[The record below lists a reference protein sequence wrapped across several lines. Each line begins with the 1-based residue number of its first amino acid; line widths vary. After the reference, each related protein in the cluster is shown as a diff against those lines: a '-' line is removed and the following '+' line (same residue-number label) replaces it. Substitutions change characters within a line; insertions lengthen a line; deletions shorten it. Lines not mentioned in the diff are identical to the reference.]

1 MTEAYILA
9 LYPIYYPSQW
19 IFTLQ
24 NPNNESLLT
33 SIVVLLFILLR
44 LIKIF
49 QAQKMMTNGIFK

>member
-1 MTEAYILA
+1 MSWHY
-9 LYPIYYPSQW
+9 SQFTTLVSG

-24 NPNNESLLT
+24 NPNNESFFT